1 MKTIL
6 GFILFTALVFSASFF
21 VMGCGRVVP
30 TVPAQPNGV
39 VSAQAMTPTII
50 PTITPVGTEY
60 SGGSFTI
67 TVDGVSRAYLLYI
80 PSGVPV
86 GAPLVFH
93 CHGSGGTDT
102 AAESGDGWD
111 PVALTNH
118 FAMCYPQAESGT
130 WWGDYLNQYLYN
142 DVKFMVVLAQY
153 LQTTYQLSAVNTF
166 MNGFSNGA
174 DFTGLVCLYAGNVF
188 HAGGQQSGCLM
199 KSVADSNPNPTAVPF
214 VMFNGTADTT
224 TSMSGD
230 LDDPVYS
237 PWYSTLAGYN
247 FFAGP
252 HVNKCHS
259 IAETYTAVS
268 GYPNLSVMK
277 ATGGLNGNQVWSY
290 EVQGGIH
297 TPDMG
302 AQTGSG
308 WSEPAVIW
316 SFFTQY
322 IK

>member
-1 MKTIL
+1 
-6 GFILFTALVFSASFF
+6 
-21 VMGCGRVVP
+21 
-30 TVPAQPNGV
+30 
-39 VSAQAMTPTII
+39 MTPTII

-86 GAPLVFH
+86 GAPLVFNL
-93 CHGSGGTDT
+93 HGWTGTDSE
-102 AAESGDGWD
+102 AEIDQGWD
-111 PVALTNH
+111 PVAITNH
-118 FAMCYPQAESGT
+118 FAVCYPQGKSVDGGLVWCGVYVDT
-130 WWGDYLNQYLYN
+130 MTYN

-166 MNGFSNGA
+166 ITGHSNGA
-174 DFTGLVCLYAGNVF
+174 DFAALVCLYAGNVF
-188 HAGGQQSGCLM
+188 HACGQQSGTLM
-199 KSVADSNPNPTAVPF
+199 KSVADSDPNPTAVPF

-230 LDDPVYS
+230 LADPYDG
-237 PWYSTLAGYN
+237 PWYSTLYSYN

-252 HVNKCHS
+252 RVNKCHS
-259 IAETYTAVS
+259 IAETYTAVP
-268 GYPNLSVMK
+268 GYPNLFVMK

-308 WSEPAVIW
+308 WSEAAVIW
-316 SFFTQY
+316 SFFTQFL
-322 IK
+322 K